1 MRIITAIHNAEGR
14 GYDAMAANMLRS
26 VMDRGYK
33 ASAYALPEDPM
44 TRYEGNHSYFVPCFF
59 KPQII
64 LRALN
69 EFPGEDVLWLDS
81 DCLMRARVDEML
93 DGCDVAVT
101 LRRFD
106 LSKGLRSL
114 YDGYLNAGVMAFRNN
129 GAVRDFIA
137 LWVAE
142 FGKENDGQNSDQ
154 MGLNRLLIGYSP
166 MQKYGEIINVEGA
179 LVKILDCDTY
189 NFFYFDE
196 SPERVGQAKILHV
209 KGSLREKHYKHALTM
224 AGI

>member
-1 MRIITAIHNAEGR
+1 MRIVTAIHNAEGR

-26 VMDRGYK
+26 VMDCGYNG
-33 ASAYALPEDPM
+33 SVYALSEDPM

-69 EFPGEDVLWLDS
+69 EFPDDVLWLDS
-81 DCLMRARVDEML
+81 DCLMRARVDEIL
-93 DGCDVAVT
+93 DDCDVAVT

-129 GAVRDFIA
+129 NSVRDFIN
-137 LWVAE
+137 LWIAE

-166 MQKYGEIINVEGA
+166 MQKYGEIFEVEGTR
-179 LVKILDCDTY
+179 VKILDCDTY

-209 KGSLREKHYKHALTM
+209 KGSLRARHYQHALTI
-224 AGI
+224 AGIR